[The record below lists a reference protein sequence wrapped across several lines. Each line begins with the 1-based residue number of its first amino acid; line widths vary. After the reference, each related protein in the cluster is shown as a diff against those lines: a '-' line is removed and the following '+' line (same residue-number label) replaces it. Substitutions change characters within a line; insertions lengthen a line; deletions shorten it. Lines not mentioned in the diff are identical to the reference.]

1 MNELQIFNSPEF
13 GQIRTIVENSKVLF
27 CGSDVAKALGYKNPS
42 KALSDHCK
50 GITKRYTPTKSGT
63 QEMNFISEGDI
74 YRLAAK
80 SELPGADK
88 FESWIF
94 DDVLPSIRKT
104 GGYIPTEGMSDSE
117 IMARAL
123 FIAQRSI
130 EEKNMQISQQTQ
142 KIEADAPKVL
152 FADSVTASHT
162 SILIFDLA
170 KLLRQNGV
178 QIGGNRLFDWMRGNG
193 YLIKRKGSDYNMP
206 TQKSMELGLFEVK
219 ETSITHS
226 DGHVSVNKTPKVTG
240 KGQIY
245 FINKFLH

>member
-1 MNELQIFNSPEF
+1 MNELQIFNNPKF
-13 GQIRTIVENSKVLF
+13 GQIRTIVENGKVLF

-94 DDVLPSIRKT
+94 DDILPSIRKT

-193 YLIKRKGSDYNMP
+193 YLIKRKGSDYNIP

>member
-1 MNELQIFNSPEF
+1 M
-13 GQIRTIVENSKVLF
+13 
-27 CGSDVAKALGYKNPS
+27 
-42 KALSDHCK
+42 
-50 GITKRYTPTKSGT
+50 KRDTPTKSGI
-63 QEMNFISEGDI
+63 QQMSFISEGDI

>member
-13 GQIRTIVENSKVLF
+13 GQIRTIVENGKVLF
-27 CGSDVAKALGYKNPS
+27 CGSDVAKALGYSNTRD
-42 KALSDHCK
+42 ALIRHCK
-50 GITKRYTPTKSGT
+50 GVVKRDTPTKSGI
-63 QEMNFISEGDI
+63 QQMSFISEGDI

-162 SILIFDLA
+162 SILFSICKTAAAERRTDW
-170 KLLRQNGV
+170 RQPLV
-178 QIGGNRLFDWMRGNG
+178 
-193 YLIKRKGSDYNMP
+193 
-206 TQKSMELGLFEVK
+206 
-219 ETSITHS
+219 
-226 DGHVSVNKTPKVTG
+226 
-240 KGQIY
+240 
-245 FINKFLH
+245 

>member
-104 GGYIPTEGMSDSE
+104 GGYIPTEGMSDRE

>member
-1 MNELQIFNSPEF
+1 MNELQIFNNPKF
-13 GQIRTIVENSKVLF
+13 GQIRTIVENGKVLF

-94 DDVLPSIRKT
+94 DDILPSIRKT

>member
-13 GQIRTIVENSKVLF
+13 GQIRTIVENGKVLF
-27 CGSDVAKALGYKNPS
+27 CGSDVAKALGYSNTRD
-42 KALSDHCK
+42 ALIRHCK
-50 GITKRYTPTKSGT
+50 GVVKRDTPTKSGI
-63 QEMNFISEGDI
+63 QQMSFISEGDI

-94 DDVLPSIRKT
+94 DDILPSIRKT

>member
-13 GQIRTIVENSKVLF
+13 GQIRTIVENGKVLF
-27 CGSDVAKALGYKNPS
+27 CGSDVAKALGYSNTRD
-42 KALSDHCK
+42 ALIRHCK
-50 GITKRYTPTKSGT
+50 GVVKRDTPTKSGI
-63 QEMNFISEGDI
+63 QQMSFISEGDI

-245 FINKFLH
+245 FINKVLH